1 MERQVFLVRV
11 DPQEWDFKDKE
22 KDWGSI
28 DEGDWVPFGPLF
40 EQGMKKGDHIEHK
53 EHIDK
58 IRMKDIVIGY
68 TCYEKKCIEA
78 LGRIISNKFDYIDGK
93 RFLIQKTTQLKNPIP
108 REAIKE
114 ILESD
119 RFLKVKQPTVT
130 LVNPEDWDKIKSII
144 LKENEVEEDIE
155 KLESGSDEWYIN
167 D

>member
-11 DPQEWDFKDKE
+11 DPLEWNFKDKE

-28 DEGDWVPFGPLF
+28 DVGDWVPFGPL
-40 EQGMKKGDHIEHK
+40 EENIQNIKPIKWK

-78 LGRIISNKFDYIDGK
+78 LGRVVSNKFDYIDGK
-93 RFLIQKTTQLKNPIP
+93 RFLIQKTTQLNNPIP
-108 REAIKE
+108 RDAIKE

-144 LKENEVEEDIE
+144 LKENNIKEDIE